1 MYKNPQD
8 NILFVR
14 SQFNVKGKTV
24 VSKAI
29 NDLAGGQLVYDKMR
43 NSIWFTDART
53 NSIGRLDI
61 KSGIIQLFAIPT
73 QNSGPMGIVL
83 YPDSKNIWIAEI
95 TGNKIAS
102 LDLTSNNIDGRKII
116 EYPVSI
122 GALTAQQQDTGPTFL
137 AFDKRGVLWVT
148 MSYTH
153 SLLRVEPWMLVPGSP
168 STMGGM
174 SNFTLQQ
181 KSDIFSPFGIAVV
194 DAAPNSNSA
203 STIANDA
210 PERIATTSKT
220 DNNNNEKKE
229 RIVLSDHGSSRILIS
244 SGNIDT
250 NPLQSYTSYWNSP
263 SQVYP
268 ATLPGQIV
276 IDKSERNIYFPEH
289 GGNRISKIDLKTG
302 LMTEYDIPTGPLSTA
317 LFIAVSQDGK
327 KVWFTEWASNK
338 IAYLDTTIPV
348 PLEMQVMKDNK
359 SITSA
364 TTASLPIILKRDLPS
379 QTIDVL
385 LLKKE
390 KDAISNNS
398 VNHSGNT
405 GNATVSSFS
414 PILLNDVDLSV
425 IGMTDSGFKRIQYT
439 ADPQSINLTK
449 NALSKSYV
457 TLKLGNNTEGSNN
470 NIISSIPRP
479 GQYSTMV
486 RASAFEKDKL
496 LVSLLYPIPI
506 KLDVPMPKLQQALSS
521 NNIDNSF
528 PNTKQNPLSVYGEV
542 RQLALIAAIGLIGYI
557 IYGRIAK
564 KRKSNKDKI

>member
-1 MYKNPQD
+1 
-8 NILFVR
+8 
-14 SQFNVKGKTV
+14 
-24 VSKAI
+24 
-29 NDLAGGQLVYDKMR
+29 
-43 NSIWFTDART
+43 
-53 NSIGRLDI
+53 
-61 KSGIIQLFAIPT
+61 
-73 QNSGPMGIVL
+73 
-83 YPDSKNIWIAEI
+83 
-95 TGNKIAS
+95 
-102 LDLTSNNIDGRKII
+102 
-116 EYPVSI
+116 
-122 GALTAQQQDTGPTFL
+122 
-137 AFDKRGVLWVT
+137 
-148 MSYTH
+148 
-153 SLLRVEPWMLVPGSP
+153 
-168 STMGGM
+168 
-174 SNFTLQQ
+174 
-181 KSDIFSPFGIAVV
+181 
-194 DAAPNSNSA
+194 
-203 STIANDA
+203 
-210 PERIATTSKT
+210 
-220 DNNNNEKKE
+220 
-229 RIVLSDHGSSRILIS
+229 
-244 SGNIDT
+244 
-250 NPLQSYTSYWNSP
+250 
-263 SQVYP
+263 
-268 ATLPGQIV
+268 
-276 IDKSERNIYFPEH
+276 
-289 GGNRISKIDLKTG
+289 
-302 LMTEYDIPTGPLSTA
+302 MTEYDIPTGPLSTA

-425 IGMTDSGFKRIQYT
+425 IGMTDSGFKGIQYT

-542 RQLALIAAIGLIGYI
+542 RQLALIVCDWLNW
-557 IYGRIAK
+557 IYNIWQNCKETK
-564 KRKSNKDKI
+564 K